1 MHLVTYLA
9 GRTPRLG
16 AVWHDTVL
24 DLRAVSAD
32 MSAQRTA
39 RPPRD
44 ALLPATMLDLIDGG
58 PALWAVAQE
67 AWQYGR
73 GLVDRLDPAELRERR
88 VARPLART
96 RLLAPIPRPRKNI
109 FCMGRNYAE
118 HAAERGA
125 AVPELPVFFTKPPTT
140 VIGPGAGIV
149 HHAVTQALDYEV
161 ELAVIVGR
169 AGRDFAEKDA
179 LAHVFGYTV
188 LNDVTA
194 RDLQKAHQQWFKGK
208 SLDTFCPMGP
218 VLVTADEVP
227 DPQALGIRLRV
238 NGQVRQEATTGQMIF
253 GVAAL
258 LSTLAAGLTLEPG
271 DILATGTPSGV
282 GAATGAYLKVGDQ
295 VEAEIDGLGSLTNP
309 VIAPGSPK
317 AR

>member
-16 AVWHDTVL
+16 IVWHDALL
-24 DLRAVSAD
+24 DLRTLSAD
-32 MSAQRTA
+32 MTAQRAA

-44 ALLPATMLDLIDGG
+44 ALLPSSMLELIAGG
-58 PALWAVAQE
+58 PAMWARAHE
-67 AWQYGR
+67 AWEYGR
-73 GLVDRLDPAELRERR
+73 GLVDRLDPEEVRRRGVLRR
-88 VARPLART
+88 ASDA

-125 AVPELPVFFTKPPTT
+125 APPDRPVFFTKPPTT
-140 VIGPGAGIV
+140 VIGPGAPII

-161 ELAVIVGR
+161 ELAVVIGR
-169 AGRDFAEKDA
+169 AGRDLTPEDA
-179 LAHVFGYTV
+179 LRHVFGYMV

-218 VLVTADEVP
+218 VLVSADEVP

-238 NGQVRQEATTGQMIF
+238 NGETRQEATTGQMIF

-258 LSTLAAGLTLEPG
+258 LSSLSAGLTLEPG

-282 GAATGAYLKVGDQ
+282 GAATGAYLKPGDF
-295 VEAEIDGLGSLTNP
+295 VEAEVDGLGCLQNP
-309 VIAPGSPK
+309 VVAPDEPRR
-317 AR
+317 A

>member
-44 ALLPATMLDLIDGG
+44 ALLPGTMLDLIDGG

-161 ELAVIVGR
+161 ELAVIIGR
-169 AGRDFAEKDA
+169 AGRDLAEKDA

-258 LSTLAAGLTLEPG
+258 LSTLAAGMTLEPG

-295 VEAEIDGLGSLTNP
+295 VEAEIDGLGVLTNP
-309 VIAPGSPK
+309 VVAPGSSK

>member
-16 AVWHDTVL
+16 AVWHETVL

-32 MSAQRTA
+32 MSAQRAA

-125 AVPELPVFFTKPPTT
+125 AVPELPVFFTKPPTS

-161 ELAVIVGR
+161 ELAAIVGR

-218 VLVTADEVP
+218 VLVTADEIP

-258 LSTLAAGLTLEPG
+258 LSTLAAGMTLEPG

-295 VEAEIDGLGSLTNP
+295 VEAEIDGLGVLTNP
-309 VIAPGSPK
+309 VVGPGSSK

>member
-32 MSAQRTA
+32 MSAPRAA

-67 AWQYGR
+67 AWQHGR

-125 AVPELPVFFTKPPTT
+125 AVPEQPVFFTKPPTA
-140 VIGPGAGIV
+140 VIGSGAGIV

-161 ELAVIVGR
+161 ELAAIVGR
-169 AGRDFAEKDA
+169 AGRDFPEKDA

-194 RDLQKAHQQWFKGK
+194 RDLQKSHQQWFKGK

-218 VLVTADEVP
+218 VLVTADEIP

-238 NGQVRQEATTGQMIF
+238 NGQVRQEATTAQMIF

-258 LSTLAAGLTLEPG
+258 LSTLAAGMTLEPG

-295 VEAEIDGLGSLTNP
+295 VEAEIDGLGCLTNP
-309 VIAPGSPK
+309 VIAPGSSK
-317 AR
+317 GR